1 MSYLFEQAGRQ
12 KSVQETGQ
20 WICTA
25 PKAEQERL
33 LAESEELRKDWDEF
47 YGDRLVKLVFI
58 GKDMDKAAIY
68 EALDAL

>member
-1 MSYLFEQAGRQ
+1 M
-12 KSVQETGQ
+12 
-20 WICTA
+20 
-25 PKAEQERL
+25 